1 MTLTCPA
8 PLRLPTLRLAART
21 KSAAPTKSLIAHVTA
36 EVNAFAQQSSD
47 LDDKTKEVLREGLR
61 AARAER
67 LELIETAPAPH
78 IEELPALP
86 LTPDRQMLE
95 DLR

>member
-8 PLRLPTLRLAART
+8 PLRLPTLRLATRT
-21 KSAAPTKSLIAHVTA
+21 TPAAPTRSLIVHATA

-47 LDDKTKEVLREGLR
+47 LDDTTKEALRAGLR
-61 AARAER
+61 TARAER
-67 LELIETAPAPH
+67 LELIETAPAPQ
-78 IEELPALP
+78 IKTLPALP
-86 LTPDRQMLE
+86 LTTERQLLE